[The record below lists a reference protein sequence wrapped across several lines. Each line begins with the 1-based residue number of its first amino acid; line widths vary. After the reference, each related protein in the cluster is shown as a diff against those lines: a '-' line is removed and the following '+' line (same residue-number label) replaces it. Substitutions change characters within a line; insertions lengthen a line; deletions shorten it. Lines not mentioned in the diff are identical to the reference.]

1 MHEFDSFDPSL
12 LSALAM
18 AAGEDNVV
26 MSEPM
31 RAHTTFKIGGPA
43 DVLVTP
49 ETPEALVRVLD
60 VCAMGPVP
68 VLVVGNGSDLL
79 VGDRGVRGVV
89 VLLRENLAAIEVEG
103 SRVRAQAGALLRDV
117 AIAAADAGLSG
128 MEPLWGIPATV
139 GGACFM
145 NAGAYGGSTS
155 DVLDSI
161 EAYVPGP
168 ELPDGSR
175 ASGRVRTFSREELSM
190 GYRKSRV
197 HDDGLIVLSAT
208 FSLVPDAP
216 EQIRSAMDDFQRR
229 REEKQPLEMPSAG
242 STFKRPEGYF
252 AGKLIHH
259 GCRPARRAG
268 RRRPGVG
275 EALWLRGQRRRRDGC
290 GRQRPHRAY
299 PGRGQAAVRRRF
311 GDGGPPRRRVLGARA
326 ASCGTC
332 PLAARVHGGRG
343 RRSLPGHVAARGAIA
358 FQAAGTM
365 PGRRRPGAWRLRAIP
380 SHAGAAG
387 HARRAHP
394 CCAPSDEQLG
404 ISMEFNSNCARLPKF
419 EL

>member
-49 ETPEALVRVLD
+49 ETPETLVRVLD

-117 AIAAADAGLSG
+117 AIAAVDAGLSG

-155 DVLDSI
+155 DVLESI

-252 AGKLIHH
+252 AGKLIMDA
-259 GCRPARRAG
+259 GLRGARVGGAQVSEKHCG
-268 RRRPGVG
+268 FVVNADGATAADVNGLIEHIQAEVKQQFGVDLETEVRRVG
-275 EALWLRGQRRRRDGC
+275 E
-290 GRQRPHRAY
+290 
-299 PGRGQAAVRRRF
+299 F
-311 GDGGPPRRRVLGARA
+311 
-326 ASCGTC
+326 
-332 PLAARVHGGRG
+332 
-343 RRSLPGHVAARGAIA
+343 
-358 FQAAGTM
+358 
-365 PGRRRPGAWRLRAIP
+365 
-380 SHAGAAG
+380 
-387 HARRAHP
+387 
-394 CCAPSDEQLG
+394 
-404 ISMEFNSNCARLPKF
+404 
-419 EL
+419 

>member
-43 DVLVTP
+43 DVLVIP

-155 DVLDSI
+155 DVLESI
-161 EAYVPGP
+161 EAYVPGS

-252 AGKLIHH
+252 AGKLIMDA
-259 GCRPARRAG
+259 GLRGARVGGAQVSEKHCG
-268 RRRPGVG
+268 FVVNADGATAADVNGLIEHIQAEVKQQFGVDLETEVRRVG
-275 EALWLRGQRRRRDGC
+275 E
-290 GRQRPHRAY
+290 
-299 PGRGQAAVRRRF
+299 F
-311 GDGGPPRRRVLGARA
+311 
-326 ASCGTC
+326 
-332 PLAARVHGGRG
+332 
-343 RRSLPGHVAARGAIA
+343 
-358 FQAAGTM
+358 
-365 PGRRRPGAWRLRAIP
+365 
-380 SHAGAAG
+380 
-387 HARRAHP
+387 
-394 CCAPSDEQLG
+394 
-404 ISMEFNSNCARLPKF
+404 
-419 EL
+419 

>member
-155 DVLDSI
+155 DVLESI

-216 EQIRSAMDDFQRR
+216 EQIRSAMDEFQRR

-252 AGKLIHH
+252 AGKLIMDA
-259 GCRPARRAG
+259 GLRGARVGGAQVSEKHCG
-268 RRRPGVG
+268 FVVNADGATAADVNGLIEHIQAEVKQQFGVDLETEVRRVG
-275 EALWLRGQRRRRDGC
+275 E
-290 GRQRPHRAY
+290 
-299 PGRGQAAVRRRF
+299 F
-311 GDGGPPRRRVLGARA
+311 
-326 ASCGTC
+326 
-332 PLAARVHGGRG
+332 
-343 RRSLPGHVAARGAIA
+343 
-358 FQAAGTM
+358 
-365 PGRRRPGAWRLRAIP
+365 
-380 SHAGAAG
+380 
-387 HARRAHP
+387 
-394 CCAPSDEQLG
+394 
-404 ISMEFNSNCARLPKF
+404 
-419 EL
+419 